1 MPVAGIIGMRA
12 MLVVML
18 LLCTL
23 LLPVTCGHVDEPGT
37 GNDGAAVSIVRPKNG
52 LFLFDIRVVPLAGQI
67 VIGPVSVEAEASGDI
82 DRVAFVVPPK
92 VGCRPWEVGN
102 DSDPPY
108 GFVWE
113 GSNGA
118 IQDTGL
124 ASLIAWGYSD
134 GDRVAEDA
142 LLLLRYAGQGSKA

>member
-1 MPVAGIIGMRA
+1 MPVAGIIAMRA
-12 MLVVML
+12 ILVVAML
-18 LLCTL
+18 LCIL
-23 LLPVTCGHVDEPGT
+23 LFPATCGHVDGSGT
-37 GNDGAAVSIVRPKNG
+37 GDDGAAVSIVRPKNG

-67 VIGPVSVEAEASGDI
+67 VIGPVSVEAEASDDV
-82 DRVAFVVPPK
+82 DRVAFLVPPE
-92 VGCRPWEVGN
+92 VGCRPWEVGS

-124 ASLIAWGYSD
+124 ASLIAWGYTD